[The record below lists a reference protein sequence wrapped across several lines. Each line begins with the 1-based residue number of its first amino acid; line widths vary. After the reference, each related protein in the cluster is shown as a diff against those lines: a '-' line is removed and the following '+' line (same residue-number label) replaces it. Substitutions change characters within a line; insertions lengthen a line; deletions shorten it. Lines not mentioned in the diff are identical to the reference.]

1 MRFAGGQ
8 GCGDVSDE
16 TKTGGGASV
25 GGDVGTG
32 GGDFSGRDRHEY
44 KPEININY
52 PPWNPSIPPGQ
63 DRGRIPLEIEREFR
77 ARFDKISERLEVN
90 SLALGKLEATIDKNN
105 LLTQQQIDTL
115 RHNQA
120 ALEELARDTDE
131 KIVSTLAG
139 LHIVAAPSVPD
150 RIEPVWRGN
159 ARLVLQALTAVS
171 GLGLLI
177 YFVMGG

>member
-8 GCGDVSDE
+8 GCGDVIDE
-16 TKTGGGASV
+16 IKTGGGASV
-25 GGDVGTG
+25 GGNVEA

-44 KPEININY
+44 RPEININY
-52 PPWNPSIPPGQ
+52 PNWDASIPPGQ

-77 ARFDKISERLEVN
+77 AKFDKISERLEVN
-90 SLALGKLEATIDKNN
+90 SLALGKLEATLDKNN

-115 RHNQA
+115 KHNQA
-120 ALEELARDTDE
+120 TLEELARDTDA
-131 KIVSTLAG
+131 KIVNTLAG
-139 LHIVAAPSVPD
+139 LHIIAAPSISD
-150 RIEPVWRGN
+150 RPEPAWRGN

-171 GLGLLI
+171 ALGLLI